1 MKIVLRFSEEVG
13 FLLNL
18 PLTKI
23 RNKDNTSLF
32 GQLTLN
38 HSRSRVVLL
47 LQLKRKQKKV
57 DLPCNLPAQ

>member
-13 FLLNL
+13 FLLNP
-18 PLTKI
+18 PLAKI
-23 RNKDNTSLF
+23 RNRDNTLLF
-32 GQLTLN
+32 GQLILN

-47 LQLKRKQKKV
+47 LQVKRKPKKV